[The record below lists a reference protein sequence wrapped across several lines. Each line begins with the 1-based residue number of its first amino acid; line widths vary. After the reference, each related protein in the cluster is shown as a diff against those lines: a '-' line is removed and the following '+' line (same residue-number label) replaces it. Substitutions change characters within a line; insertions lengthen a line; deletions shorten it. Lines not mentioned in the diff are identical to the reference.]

1 MPISHA
7 TLRGHNEVGE
17 VIAGPTDSPWGRTQE
32 EGVELQVSVQS
43 VDLFSAQSTMDEDAG
58 ITRTS
63 LSLVVRLLSGTLLTI
78 RRALGIP
85 SAQLTGD
92 LAAAT
97 PTTEVLAIKAG
108 NIGFEEKHLYSIGAG
123 PASTRRI
130 AASRCM
136 LTDMGPLQQSKTG
149 WVLPVATWR
158 ILDPTVNFATPLA
171 VLTITDA
178 P

>member
-17 VIAGPTDSPWGRTQE
+17 VTTGPVDNPWGRTQE

-43 VDLFSAQSTMDEDAG
+43 VDLFSSQSTMDEDAG

-63 LSLVVRLLSGTLLTI
+63 LSLMIRLISGTLVTL

-92 LAAAT
+92 LANAT
-97 PTTEVLAIKAG
+97 PTAEVLTIKAG
-108 NIGFEEKHLYSIGAG
+108 NIGAELKHIYSIGDG

-130 AASRCM
+130 AASRCI
-136 LTDMGPLQQSKTG
+136 LTDMAPLQQSKTN
-149 WVLPVATWR
+149 WLLPSATWR
-158 ILDPTVNFATPLA
+158 ILDPTTNFASPLA
-171 VLTITDA
+171 VVTITDA
-178 P
+178 V